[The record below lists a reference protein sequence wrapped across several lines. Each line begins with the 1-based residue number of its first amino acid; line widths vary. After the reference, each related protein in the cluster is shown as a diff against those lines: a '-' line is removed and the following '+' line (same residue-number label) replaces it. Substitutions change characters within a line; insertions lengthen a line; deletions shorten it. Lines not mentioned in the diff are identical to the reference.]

1 MSTINNQTTSA
12 QIIDRMNEV
21 QVELAQVTNKLK
33 SALSYESE
41 LESELLQSNPRYAE
55 LAKLVDE
62 YLESPAYLEHR
73 KVAGE
78 MNDIVFSSLREETD
92 EGEGVSFFDKRNALI
107 DEFTALKVSVP
118 EVAAASQKY
127 VEDVRAALSE
137 YNKSLASLFSS
148 YSWFNE
154 APMPLSDGSFDMFLS
169 AEEKGIYYDLDGCD
183 GCEECTIVEQE

>member
-21 QVELAQVTNKLK
+21 QVELAQTTDKLK
-33 SALSYESE
+33 STLSHEK
-41 LESELLQSNPRYAE
+41 ELLQSNPRYAE
-55 LAKLVDE
+55 LAKLVDA
-62 YLESPAYLEHR
+62 YFESPAYLEHQ

-78 MNDIVFSSLREETD
+78 MTDIMLSSLNEKTAKGEE
-92 EGEGVSFFDKRNALI
+92 VSFFDKRNALI
-107 DEFTALKVSVP
+107 DEFTALKVSIP

-127 VEDVRAALSE
+127 VEDVRAAVGE

-154 APMPLSDGSFDMFLS
+154 APMPLSDGSFDMFLT
-169 AEEKGIYYDLDGCD
+169 AEEKGFYTDLDGCD